1 MGATGSWGDEQ
12 IDPAAL
18 AAAMGLAVPDA
29 KTMRAKVLQS
39 SLRSRANTTPIRA
52 RPEAPPAMETAMQPA
67 LPQGPDFQGE
77 RARIEAK
84 LLELSQPK
92 DLSAL
97 QAEGKRRGEQGT
109 SGLLM
114 ALAAQQ
120 AGPQFDRVQQHMLQ
134 RAMEA
139 RNPMKFSGGI
149 VNEQGDVV
157 EDPGYKEQEQRS
169 MYERRL
175 AGVDRGESAAALAAA
190 KRAQDA
196 ANARMLEDGR
206 NERNAADNR
215 NSLLLK
221 SMIAAGKGDG
231 VKPEAMWR
239 AEDRLRSDMEK
250 LVKPHTTVL
259 DSSQNVSGLINN
271 ALAQKRPLTN
281 VEQQA
286 VITMFN
292 HITDPE
298 SVVREGEY
306 NRMAQGM
313 GLYQNVQN
321 LVPKIM
327 AGSVITPQMA
337 KQIGDAATLLATAS
351 KEKIQARVSNVERI
365 AKQRGLDPS
374 NIVTDSRFITGAAP
388 AAPAAA
394 PAGKRLKFNPA
405 TGELE

>member
-1 MGATGSWGDEQ
+1 
-12 IDPAAL
+12 
-18 AAAMGLAVPDA
+18 
-29 KTMRAKVLQS
+29 
-39 SLRSRANTTPIRA
+39 
-52 RPEAPPAMETAMQPA
+52 
-67 LPQGPDFQGE
+67 
-77 RARIEAK
+77 
-84 LLELSQPK
+84 
-92 DLSAL
+92 
-97 QAEGKRRGEQGT
+97 
-109 SGLLM
+109 M

-120 AGPQFDRVQQHMLQ
+120 AGPGFENVQQNMLKQ
-134 RAMEA
+134 AMAA
-139 RNPMKFSGGI
+139 RDPLKFSGGI
-149 VNEQGDVV
+149 VNDQGDVV
-157 EDPGYKEQEQRS
+157 EDPGYQNQAKQA

-175 AGVDRGESAAALAAA
+175 AGIDRGESAAALAAA